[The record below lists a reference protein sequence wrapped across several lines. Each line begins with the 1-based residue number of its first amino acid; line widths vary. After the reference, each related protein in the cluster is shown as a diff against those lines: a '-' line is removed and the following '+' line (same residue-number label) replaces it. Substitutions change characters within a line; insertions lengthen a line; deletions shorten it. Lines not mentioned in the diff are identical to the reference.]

1 MSCSLFKMSS
11 LNSFW
16 RYLRYFPLITSP
28 VLVRRPVPRFNWS
41 SWGISVRVPF
51 LTLGRLRNL
60 LKDHYWNNR
69 VIFSSSYPLAAV
81 SLLLYSN
88 NDRSEYMYNVFNLVG
103 VLLLFFPHPFIITNG
118 TGQCCKICKYYF
130 HNFVSAAIVYHIR
143 CY

>member
-1 MSCSLFKMSS
+1 MLSRSLFKMSS

-28 VLVRRPVPRFNWS
+28 ILVWRPVLRFKWS
-41 SWGISVRVPF
+41 SWSISVPF
-51 LTLGRLRNL
+51 FTLGRLRNF

-81 SLLLYSN
+81 SLFLCSN

-103 VLLLFFPHPFIITNG
+103 VLLLFCPHPFIITNV
-118 TGQCCKICKYYF
+118 TAQCFKICK
-130 HNFVSAAIVYHIR
+130 
-143 CY
+143 